1 MSRLDKWRVS
11 YERVLEWLV
20 IVLMVV
26 LATEVSLGILF
37 RALGRSL
44 VWYDEVASILLA
56 WLTFYGS
63 ALAALKRAHIG
74 FPGLVNSFKPA
85 LRVPVVILGELLI
98 LIFFALFG
106 WFGFDI
112 MEVLMTDHLVS
123 LPSVSVAWT
132 QSVIPISA
140 LLILIAQA
148 LNFPLV
154 LVEARSGGEAQT
166 SQLAEM
172 TH

>member
-1 MSRLDKWRVS
+1 
-11 YERVLEWLV
+11 
-20 IVLMVV
+20 
-26 LATEVSLGILF
+26 
-37 RALGRSL
+37 
-44 VWYDEVASILLA
+44 
-56 WLTFYGS
+56 
-63 ALAALKRAHIG
+63 
-74 FPGLVNSFKPA
+74 LVNSFKPA

-154 LVEARSGGEAQT
+154 LAEARSGGEAQT